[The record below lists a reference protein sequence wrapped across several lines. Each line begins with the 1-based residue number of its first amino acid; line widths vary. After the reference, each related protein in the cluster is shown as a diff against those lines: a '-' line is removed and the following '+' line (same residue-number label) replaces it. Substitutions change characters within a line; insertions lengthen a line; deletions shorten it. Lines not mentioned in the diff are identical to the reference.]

1 MSALLAFVAAA
12 GYAASDVTTARTV
25 QRVRPA
31 AIALWAHVIAS
42 VVLLAAALLTST
54 PPDAAAIAAA
64 LAAGLVAGAGA
75 VAYYAALKRGSASL
89 LAPVAAAGLVLPV
102 TVGVMRGER
111 TALLAAIGTAV
122 LLGGVALLARSRGD
136 GARADRT
143 AIALGLAAAA
153 GFGSYFVVLD
163 AATGAGADPLWIAG
177 LVTVGSALAA
187 VPALL
192 HIAGP
197 AALSP
202 PIAAARPLLAVGL
215 FLAVADLALAAA
227 MTNGDVALVSVISS
241 SDPVLTV
248 VAARLILDERV
259 SRAQGAGVALA
270 LTGLLAVAAA

>member
-12 GYAASDVTTARTV
+12 GYAASDVTTALTV
-25 QRVRPA
+25 KTVRPA
-31 AIALWAHVIAS
+31 AVALWAHVIAS
-42 VVLLAAALLTST
+42 VVLLTAALLMAT
-54 PPDAAAIAAA
+54 PPDAAAIGAA

-75 VAYYAALKRGSASL
+75 VAYYRALKRGSASL
-89 LAPVAAAGLVLPV
+89 IAPVAAAGLVLPV

-111 TALLAAIGTAV
+111 TAVLAALGTAV
-122 LLGGVALLARSRGD
+122 LLGGVALLARAHGD

-163 AATGAGADPLWIAG
+163 VATGGGADPLWIAG

-192 HIAGP
+192 HVAGP
-197 AALSP
+197 AALRAP
-202 PIAAARPLLAVGL
+202 TAAARPLLAVGL
-215 FLAVADLALAAA
+215 FLAIADLALAVA
-227 MTNGDVALVSVISS
+227 MAKGDVALVSVISS

-248 VAARLILDERV
+248 VAARVVLDEHI
-259 SRAQGAGVALA
+259 SRAQGAGVALT